1 MNSSSNVLQADYQPL
16 KQILLEEEAA
26 FYNDYCPWAFNA
38 FPTVRNSLNRL
49 RHELAKL
56 DRAGSPWQ
64 REEVMRN
71 IFLLSCSVSDVVDD
85 FLIGSVHDFSKVSN
99 VFPAF
104 NLPIGVLHKSLAL
117 RRKLRNWNLSHLHQ
131 WRSGW
136 RRVIIDFLREFVA
149 GNHNPNPALPD
160 LRERFTRLISAALP
174 EKYLESWTRNPAA
187 FRTQDLSAA
196 DILRLGDK
204 FAAMFPDR
212 ERPILVAGS
221 RTAGSYFAPLLH
233 AYLANLGYRDLASMT
248 LRPNKDASPSE
259 HNDIRRAAKKN
270 ALTLVIDEPPNSGSA
285 LLKCVNILEK
295 YGTKRKSLVSLF
307 PVHPSNRQ
315 WRDNELFMAMGEIP
329 MLTLEPEEYE
339 KYRLMD
345 PGVAEPRLREY
356 FQSRGWQDVQIVPSN
371 AAEEF
376 YAQIESTSEKK
387 FHSRMKR
394 CYEIQLRDSA
404 GNTERRYVLAKGVG
418 WGWLSY
424 HAFLSGER
432 LEGSVPSIIGL
443 RDGILYSELVPG
455 GNRNAYLA
463 DRPQLTRLIASYVA
477 KRVETLRMPDDS
489 TRKMCAGSGHNGFEH
504 LADVLSRAYGY
515 KATAGLKRHRILA
528 DLGNLNNPR
537 PTLIDSRMRLLEWID
552 NGSSLIKTDY
562 EQHGQGKICLNV
574 TDPAYDLADAILH
587 FELSEAEE
595 NELLENYANQSG
607 DSQIQQRIFLFKL
620 LAGTLN
626 MANALLNLEDPHL
639 APRHPE
645 FNRDYLNAWNF
656 SMIQTAR
663 FSAAFSKRPTERSWR
678 SPLIFLDVDGVVD
691 KQIFGFPSNTSA
703 GIRAIGLL
711 NAHNFPVALNTARSP
726 MEVQEYC
733 RAYGFLGGIGEYGAY
748 AWDGIRGRERVLI
761 SEECREEIER
771 LRQALLNIPGVFL
784 NDCYKYS
791 IKTYTYSGGRTIPLP
806 KLMVLELMD
815 RLGVKRLSVR
825 PTFTDT
831 CIISKEVDKGTGMMA
846 MLDLAGL
853 ENAET
858 IAIGDTEPDLA
869 AFRVA
874 TRSFAPSNCNCRP
887 VARSL
892 GCKIVAGSYQK
903 GLLEIVRQ
911 ILHPDGRECERCKLE
926 ETSQGEWDQ
935 LFLNLLGVSDQ
946 SWPKLLVRTML
957 HAHILDLF
965 AK

>member
-1 MNSSSNVLQADYQPL
+1 VNSSINVLQSDYEPL
-16 KQILLEEEAA
+16 KQVLLEEEAA

-49 RHELAKL
+49 RQELAKL
-56 DRAGSPWQ
+56 DHAGIAWQ
-64 REEVMRN
+64 REEALRN

-99 VFPAF
+99 VFPVF
-104 NLPIGVLHKSLAL
+104 NLPIGVLHKSLAF
-117 RRKLRNWNLSHLHQ
+117 RRKLRNWNLTHIHQ

-136 RRVIIDFLREFVA
+136 RSVVIDFLREFVA
-149 GNHNPNPALPD
+149 ENRNPNPALPE
-160 LRERFTRLISAALP
+160 LRERFIRLISAKLP
-174 EKYLESWTRNPAA
+174 NEFLESWTRNPAA

-196 DILRLGDK
+196 DTLRLGDK
-204 FAAMFPDR
+204 FVAMFPDR
-212 ERPILVAGS
+212 ERPILVVGS

-233 AYLANLGYRDLASMT
+233 AYLANLGYRDVASMT
-248 LRPNKDASPSE
+248 LRPKKDASPSE
-259 HNDIRRAAKKN
+259 QSEIRTAAMKN
-270 ALTLVIDEPPNSGSA
+270 ALALVTDEAPKSGSA

-295 YGTKRKSLVSLF
+295 YGTKRKSVVSLF
-307 PVHPSNRQ
+307 PVHRSNRQ

-329 MLTLEPEEYE
+329 MLALEPEEYE

-345 PGVAEPRLREY
+345 SCIVEARLREY
-356 FQSRGWQDVQIVPSN
+356 FQSRGWQDVKIVPSI

-376 YAQIESTSEKK
+376 SAQVESTSEKK
-387 FHSRMKR
+387 FHARMKR
-394 CYEIQLRDSA
+394 CYEIHLRDSA
-404 GNTERRYVLAKGVG
+404 GNTEQRYVLAKSVG

-443 RDGILYSELVPG
+443 RDGILYSEFIPG

-463 DRPQLTRLIASYVA
+463 DRSQLTRLIASYVA

-489 TRKMCAGSGHNGFEH
+489 TRKMCAGTGHNGFEH

-515 KATAGLKRHRILA
+515 KATAGLKRNRILT
-528 DLGNLNNPR
+528 DLGKLSNPH
-537 PTLIDSRMRLLEWID
+537 PTLIDSRMRLLEWVD

-562 EQHGQGKICLNV
+562 EQHGQGKICLNI
-574 TDPAYDLADAILH
+574 TDPAYDLADATLH
-587 FELSEAEE
+587 FQLSEAEE
-595 NELLENYANQSG
+595 NEMLEIYASQSG
-607 DSQIQQRIFLFKL
+607 DSQIKQRIFLYKL
-620 LAGTLN
+620 LAGTFN
-626 MANALLNLEDPHL
+626 MANAVLNLEDPIL
-639 APRHPE
+639 ASRHQE
-645 FNRDYLNAWNF
+645 FNQDYLNAWNF

-663 FSAAFSKRPTERSWR
+663 FSATLSKRPTERSWR

-748 AWDGIRGRERVLI
+748 AWDGITGRERVLI
-761 SEECREEIER
+761 SEECRDEIER
-771 LRQALLNIPGVFL
+771 LREALSNIPGVFL

-791 IKTYTYSGGRTIPLP
+791 IKAFTYSGGRTIPLP
-806 KLMVLELMD
+806 KLMVSELMD

-831 CIISKEVDKGTGMMA
+831 CIISKEVDKGTGMKA
-846 MLDLAGL
+846 LLDLAGL

-874 TRSFAPSNCNCRP
+874 TRSFAPSNCTCRP

-892 GCKIVAGSYQK
+892 GCKIVAGSYEK

-911 ILHPDGRECERCKLE
+911 ILHPDGQECEKCRLE
-926 ETSQGEWDQ
+926 ETAQGEWDQ
-935 LFLNLLGVSDQ
+935 LFLNLLTVSDQ
-946 SWPKLLVRTML
+946 SWPKLLVRSML
-957 HAHILDLF
+957 HPQILDSF
-965 AK
+965 AQ